1 MCSLAF
7 FAFLRIGELTMT
19 TSNNQPLQM
28 YQVSHICDTN
38 NQITGIKLTF
48 ENFKHNYNQQPFSL
62 EIYRQ
67 SMICPVQLSSDYLV
81 LRGSRPGA
89 IFISHLSNRVTQLLL
104 NFRGLSGIVVWT
116 LQGGGGGLSS
126 ECCILWVI

>member
-28 YQVSHICDTN
+28 HQLSHIYDTN

-48 ENFKHNYNQQPFSL
+48 ENSKHNYNQRHFSL

-67 SMICPVQLSSDYLV
+67 SMVYPVQLLSDYLV
-81 LRGSRPGA
+81 LRGSRPGVGVKRGNGTERTGGTGMA
-89 IFISHLSNRVTQLLL
+89 EPEKRVK
-104 NFRGLSGIVVWT
+104 RGKEGKT
-116 LQGGGGGLSS
+116 RKRG
-126 ECCILWVI
+126 